1 MKKTSNPF
9 YDDIQRNGIT
19 LVLPLAPRQRG
30 NCPHDDRARTEIVIQ
45 PGRAGRPGRPRRG
58 ETPRPSRTKSV
69 RLSNCMWEALYE
81 GARRDHTTVNA
92 QIRRAVEAW
101 QHGRGYGTSLR

>member
-19 LVLPLAPRQRG
+19 LVLPLSPRQRG
-30 NCPHDDRARTEIVIQ
+30 KRPRDDRAKTDLVIQ
-45 PGRAGRPGRPRRG
+45 TGRPRRG
-58 ETPRPSRTKSV
+58 EAPRPSRSKSV
-69 RLSNCMWEALYE
+69 RLSDRAWEALYE
-81 GARRDHTTVNA
+81 SARRERTTVNA

-101 QHGRGYGTSLR
+101 QQRA

>member
-19 LVLPLAPRQRG
+19 LVLPLAPKQRG
-30 NCPHDDRARTEIVIQ
+30 KRPRDDRARTDLVIQ
-45 PGRAGRPGRPRRG
+45 PGRPRRG
-58 ETPRPSRTKSV
+58 EAPRPSRAKSV
-69 RLSNCMWEALYE
+69 RLSNRLWEALYE
-81 GARRDHTTVNA
+81 RAKRDRTTVNA

-101 QHGRGYGTSLR
+101 QQHA

>member
-30 NCPHDDRARTEIVIQ
+30 NHPRDDRAETEIVIQ
-45 PGRAGRPGRPRRG
+45 PGRPRRG
-58 ETPRPSRTKSV
+58 ERPRPSMVKSV
-69 RLSNCMWEALYE
+69 RLSDRMWKDLYE
-81 GARRDHTTVNA
+81 KARRDHTTVNA
-92 QIRRAVEAW
+92 QIRRAVEVW
-101 QHGRGYGTSLR
+101 QQRSLIV

>member
-30 NCPHDDRARTEIVIQ
+30 RRPRDDHARTDLTIQ
-45 PGRAGRPGRPRRG
+45 PGRPRRG
-58 ETPRPSRTKSV
+58 EPPRPSRTKSV
-69 RLSNCMWEALYE
+69 RLSDRAWEALYDR
-81 GARRDHTTVNA
+81 ARRDHSTINA
-92 QIRRAVEAW
+92 QLRRAVDAW
-101 QHGRGYGTSLR
+101 LL

>member
-30 NCPHDDRARTEIVIQ
+30 KRPHDERARIDLVIQ
-45 PGRAGRPGRPRRG
+45 PGRPRRG
-58 ETPRPSRTKSV
+58 EAARPSRVKSV
-69 RLSNCMWEALYE
+69 RLSNRAWEALYE
-81 GARRDHTTVNA
+81 RARRDHTTVNT
-92 QIRRAVEAW
+92 QIRRAIEEW
-101 QHGRGYGTSLR
+101 QRSRPTATRSLS